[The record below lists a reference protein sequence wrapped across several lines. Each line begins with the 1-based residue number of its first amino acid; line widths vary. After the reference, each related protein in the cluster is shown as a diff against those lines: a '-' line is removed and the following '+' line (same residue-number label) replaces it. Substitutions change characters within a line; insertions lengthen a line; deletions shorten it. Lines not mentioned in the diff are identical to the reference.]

1 MRRSAARLARFAE
14 ALALAPSSSRA
25 GRDGLLVTPRPR
37 EWRREHR
44 GRGVSSH
51 ATRSSPAPPTDLSE
65 NLSDV
70 VSERP
75 PDAEP
80 RMRFASGLSK
90 REDLSLAV
98 VEAVAEVKK
107 SLGHDAVP
115 TFVQV
120 MVSSAYA
127 DPSAAPAYVMEC
139 FTPEWTEQGTEPND
153 SGDGTTP
160 ARQKPP
166 KQGPALFGGVVTG
179 AIGGRGAVV
188 DGFGVSVFAGI
199 MPNVEAVAFHVH
211 DASLPS
217 QLTLEQWRRIFD
229 SASDDAEHRYPS
241 DDEGSTRER
250 DDEDEATMNPRGGEK
265 TKKSAL
271 KKTGETGRKPRV
283 AALMLACADFR
294 DVETFTGRLHAAAP
308 GAVVV
313 GAVAK
318 PGGAL
323 FSGSREIT
331 GVESRESRDEKA
343 EDVPVRTAGSEKRFP
358 RSSAEE
364 DDDPFSFGDQDFF
377 FPPNGPTHLPQT
389 SAAREKCASHG
400 AVGVLL
406 VGDFEVEAHSLHAN
420 RPAGPPMTL
429 TRLGFDGVVLDL
441 DGRAAGDKLAK
452 LLADLPEGVA
462 GMPVMLGMRDED
474 ENAFRLTERVLS
486 AVENGE
492 ENDASRSR
500 FRPTRTNARGGR
512 SAWIRGRVVDDN
524 DTSTST
530 GLDDAREG
538 TKKTPSD
545 AFGATLEKN
554 ETEKEKEKTKQTP
567 VFSAAAAAA
576 EARAARAYGE
586 GGAGYVYRDIV
597 GADHET
603 GGVFVGS
610 THALRE
616 GSCVQLHVRD
626 AAWGKKQVKALL
638 KRIADDRNPPA
649 GAVMYTCVSGNRMH
663 AGDFRE
669 AVGYCPLG
677 GGFVAGEIAPSE
689 RGARAALQSHTSVVA
704 VFRERDGAA

>member
-139 FTPEWTEQGTEPND
+139 FTPEWTEQDTEPND

-160 ARQKPP
+160 ARQNAQK
-166 KQGPALFGGVVTG
+166 KPALFGGVVTG
-179 AIGGRGAVV
+179 AIGGVGAVV
-188 DGFGVSVFAGI
+188 DGFGVSVFAGS

-229 SASDDAEHRYPS
+229 SACDDAEHRYPS
-241 DDEGSTRER
+241 DDDASARER
-250 DDEDEATMNPRGGEK
+250 DDEDEATMMLATGEK
-265 TKKSAL
+265 TKKSARRE
-271 KKTGETGRKPRV
+271 TGATGRKPRV

-331 GVESRESRDEKA
+331 RVESRESRDEKA
-343 EDVPVRTAGSEKRFP
+343 EDVPVRTAGSEKSFP

-364 DDDPFSFGDQDFF
+364 DDDPFSFGDPFF
-377 FPPNGPTHLPQT
+377 FPRTGPTHLPQN
-389 SAAREKCASHG
+389 SAARRPCASHG

-406 VGDFEVEAHSLHAN
+406 VGDFTMEAHSLHAN

-429 TRLGFDGVVLDL
+429 TRAGTDGVVLDL
-441 DGRAAGDKLAK
+441 DGRAAGDALAK

-474 ENAFRLTERVLS
+474 DAFRATERTRSDVS
-486 AVENGE
+486 GGK
-492 ENDASRSR
+492 NDASRSR

-512 SAWIRGRVVDDN
+512 SAWIRGRVVDQD

-530 GLDDAREG
+530 ALDDAREG

-545 AFGATLEKN
+545 AFGATLKKN

-567 VFSAAAAAA
+567 VISAAAAAA
-576 EARAARAYGE
+576 EARASRAYGE

-626 AAWGKKQVKALL
+626 AAWGKERVKALL